1 MNVLGLHSRTWD
13 PDQLRERR
21 DELRARGLEPLTFDQ
36 LFSIKLPADATDEDR
51 QKFREGWA
59 EGDLPKINAYLSG
72 YVLGLVRG
80 DGGAEVEDP
89 GGCPCCLAT
98 LGGFLTGS
106 FQWGIVY
113 GQGSCSACGW
123 PVTAYHR
130 LWLDDRGG
138 DRGQLLTEHRDSP
151 GEPDLTFNLLLP
163 AHPDAV
169 LLKGEDS

>member
-1 MNVLGLHSRTWD
+1 MNVLGLHPRTWD
-13 PDQLRERR
+13 TDQVLERR
-21 DELRARGLEPLTFDQ
+21 DELRARGLEPLTFDR
-36 LFSIKLPADATDEDR
+36 LFSVKVPDDATDEDR
-51 QKFREGWA
+51 EKFRTGWT

-72 YVLGLVRG
+72 YVLGLVR
-80 DGGAEVEDP
+80 DDGAEVEGP

-106 FQWGIVY
+106 FQWGIVN
-113 GQGSCSACGW
+113 GQGNCSACGW

-138 DRGQLLTEHRDSP
+138 DRGQLLAEHRDSP
-151 GEPDLTFNLLLP
+151 GEPDLTFNMLLP

-169 LLKGEDS
+169 LLKGEDR